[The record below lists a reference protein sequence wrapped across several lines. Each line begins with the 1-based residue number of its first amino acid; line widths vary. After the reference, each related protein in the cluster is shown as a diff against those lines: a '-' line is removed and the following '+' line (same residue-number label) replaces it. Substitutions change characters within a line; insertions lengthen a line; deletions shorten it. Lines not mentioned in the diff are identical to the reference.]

1 MNVVRHCFGRDEIFK
16 LRGMKSLVFR
26 GRGGSGGVFFRI
38 RRSDNEIILVID
50 VVDFIFVC
58 DCEMYCG
65 GVGGVVGGVGS
76 VGVKYR
82 DIIDIETGDTHIFA
96 F

>member
-1 MNVVRHCFGRDEIFK
+1 
-16 LRGMKSLVFR
+16 MKPLVFR
-26 GRGGSGGVFFRI
+26 GGSGSGSVFFRI
-38 RRSDNEIILVID
+38 RRGDNEIIIIID

-65 GVGGVVGGVGS
+65 GGVGGVG

-82 DIIDIETGDTHIFA
+82 DIIDIKTGDTHIFA

>member
-1 MNVVRHCFGRDEIFK
+1 
-16 LRGMKSLVFR
+16 MKSLVFR
-26 GRGGSGGVFFRI
+26 GGGRGRGVFFRI
-38 RRSDNEIILVID
+38 RRGDNEIIVVID

-58 DCEMYCG
+58 NCEMYCVG
-65 GVGGVVGGVGS
+65 GVGGVGD
-76 VGVKYR
+76 GVKYH

>member
-1 MNVVRHCFGRDEIFK
+1 
-16 LRGMKSLVFR
+16 MKPLVFR
-26 GRGGSGGVFFRI
+26 GGGVFFRI
-38 RRSDNEIILVID
+38 RRGNNEIIVVID

-58 DCEMYCG
+58 DCEMYC
-65 GVGGVVGGVGS
+65 VVGG

-82 DIIDIETGDTHIFA
+82 DIIDIKTGDTHIFA

>member
-1 MNVVRHCFGRDEIFK
+1 MNIVRHCFGRDEIFK
-16 LRGMKSLVFR
+16 LRGMKPLVFR
-26 GRGGSGGVFFRI
+26 GGGGGVFFRI
-38 RRSDNEIILVID
+38 RRGNNEIIVVID

-58 DCEMYCG
+58 DCEMYCVG
-65 GVGGVVGGVGS
+65 GVGGVGM
-76 VGVKYR
+76 KYR

>member
-1 MNVVRHCFGRDEIFK
+1 MNIVRHCFGRDEIFE

-38 RRSDNEIILVID
+38 RGSDNEIIVVID

-58 DCEMYCG
+58 DCKMYCVG
-65 GVGGVVGGVGS
+65 GVGVGGVGM
-76 VGVKYR
+76 KYC